1 MKALHRI
8 IVSSAETRSAFNS
21 GFATVN
27 LHRFTLTIAMFI
39 ASIRLSLGFW
49 PPLGSL
55 EKDQIAG
62 AYTRPFFSST

>member
-1 MKALHRI
+1 M
-8 IVSSAETRSAFNS
+8 IVSSADTRPAFNS
-21 GFATVN
+21 GFDTVN
-27 LHRFTLTIAMFI
+27 LHRPTLTIAAFI
-39 ASIRLSLGFW
+39 ASIRLSLGFL